1 MSVVHLYGFLGKL
14 YSGFFESIFSFGL
27 VFEIELYEFIIYF
40 NINPLS
46 DI

>member
-1 MSVVHLYGFLGKL
+1 MSVVHLYGFLGKI
-14 YSGFFESIFSFGL
+14 YSGFLSIFSFGM